1 LGGTSTDVS
10 LIAEG
15 SPALSPQTMIDGLP
29 VRTPVMDIATVG
41 AGGGS
46 IAWLDDGGLLRV
58 GPRSAGAQP
67 GPACY
72 GRGGIEP
79 TVTDA
84 HLVRGTLQSQSFLG
98 GRMSVDRDAATQALS
113 TLAHSLDLT
122 TGVLADSV
130 IRIAEG
136 NIVRAIQ
143 QVSTERGLDPREFIL
158 VPFGGAGPLHAAR
171 VAEELGINTILVP
184 QNAGVLSAAGLLMSD
199 YVHYQSRT
207 QRLTLYENAT
217 GQIQSIL
224 AQLRERATQ
233 HLDELGVSGEMRY
246 EQILEMRYIGQAFE
260 LSVTLPQDVDQ
271 LNSEQIHQLFRNA
284 HHRVFEFSKPPEDLV
299 EIVSYRVGVHVRVEQ
314 YPFAPDTPAPNGGQQ
329 RTIGITENGR
339 SIDCTVLARS
349 DIGANGI
356 AGSAL
361 IEDGTAT
368 VYVPGGWHARVDTV
382 GNLIMECENP

>member
-1 LGGTSTDVS
+1 
-10 LIAEG
+10 
-15 SPALSPQTMIDGLP
+15 MIDGLP
-29 VRTPVMDIATVG
+29 VRTPVIDIATVG

-72 GRGGIEP
+72 GRGGKLP

-84 HLVRGTLQSQSFLG
+84 HLVRGTLQSESFLG
-98 GRMSVDRDAATQALS
+98 GTMSVDQNASSQALS
-113 TLAHSLDLT
+113 ALAKSLELSERL
-122 TGVLADSV
+122 LADSV

-207 QRLTLYENAT
+207 QRLTLNDNAIE
-217 GQIQSIL
+217 QIYSIL
-224 AQLRERATQ
+224 TELRDSASQ
-233 HLDELGVSGEMRY
+233 HLSSLGVQGELRY
-246 EQILEMRYIGQAFE
+246 EQILEMRYVGQAFE
-260 LSVTLPQDVDQ
+260 LSVTLPADPEQPGC
-271 LNSEQIHQLFRNA
+271 EQIRKLFHDA
-284 HHRVFEFSKPPEDLV
+284 HHRVFEFSKPPEDPV
-299 EIVSYRVGVHVRVEQ
+299 EIVSYRVGVHASVEQ
-314 YPFAPDTPAPNGGQQ
+314 FPFTPFMSSRGTAAT
-329 RTIGITENGR
+329 RTINITDNGE
-339 SIDCTVLARS
+339 SIDCTVLPRS
-349 DIGANGI
+349 NVDDKGITGA
-356 AGSAL
+356 AL

-368 VYVPGGWHARVDTV
+368 VYVPTGWRGRTDEI
-382 GNLIMECENP
+382 GNLILERDQP